1 MGKSKNAYDCLRFE
15 VEDRFECGL
24 TGKVKYKSR
33 VEDYMPFSIPL
44 EAAVNA
50 AEVEAWK
57 SKVAEAESRG
67 EKLDQKDLVRPQIPF
82 EGKLNPTFLLILSRY
97 FKLVILVCIG
107 KK

>member
-1 MGKSKNAYDCLRFE
+1 MGKSKNAYDCLRME

-33 VEDYMPFSIPL
+33 VEDYMPIAIPL

-82 EGKLNPTFLLILSRY
+82 EGK
-97 FKLVILVCIG
+97 
-107 KK
+107 

>member
-1 MGKSKNAYDCLRFE
+1 
-15 VEDRFECGL
+15 
-24 TGKVKYKSR
+24 
-33 VEDYMPFSIPL
+33 MPFSIPL

-82 EGKLNPTFLLILSRY
+82 EGK
-97 FKLVILVCIG
+97 
-107 KK
+107 